1 MFLVYNIL
9 SQIVYAGIRLAASFN
24 GKLRLFVRGRSQTF
38 ERLASSLTPD
48 DRVLW
53 MHVASLGEYEQG
65 LPLLKKIRQTYPQHK
80 LVLSFFSPSG
90 FEIVKDKTPADV
102 VVYLPF
108 DTKKNARRWL
118 DTVKPEA
125 AIFIKYEFW
134 PLLLNEMMKRNI
146 LLLSVSAIF
155 RPTQLFFKPYG
166 GWMRKSLQAF
176 EHFFVQNE
184 TSVRLLNSIG
194 IKGVTLA
201 GDTRFDRVLEIL
213 ERDNRLDFMEAF
225 TKGKTC
231 VVAGSTWP
239 EDEIFWIDFLNKNSL
254 DEVVF
259 VLAPHDV
266 GPAHIG
272 SLLAQLPQGT
282 LRYSQIEKAQ
292 SVSGGQILVI
302 DTIGLLTKIYSYAHL
317 AYVGGGMKQG
327 LHNVLEP
334 AVFGI
339 PVIIGKE
346 YAKFDE
352 ALQLVQRGGIV
363 SVANQQEFNQA
374 LDKLLNVIEEQKK
387 LGEINRLYVSQ
398 KTGATALV
406 MKYLSERLKN

>member
-1 MFLVYNIL
+1 
-9 SQIVYAGIRLAASFN
+9 
-24 GKLRLFVRGRSQTF
+24 
-38 ERLASSLTPD
+38 
-48 DRVLW
+48 
-53 MHVASLGEYEQG
+53 
-65 LPLLKKIRQTYPQHK
+65 
-80 LVLSFFSPSG
+80 
-90 FEIVKDKTPADV
+90 
-102 VVYLPF
+102 
-108 DTKKNARRWL
+108 
-118 DTVKPEA
+118 
-125 AIFIKYEFW
+125 
-134 PLLLNEMMKRNI
+134 
-146 LLLSVSAIF
+146 
-155 RPTQLFFKPYG
+155 
-166 GWMRKSLQAF
+166 MRKSLQAF

-239 EDEIFWIDFLNKNSL
+239 EDEIFWIDFLNKNLL

-292 SVSGGQILVI
+292 SVSGGQVLVI

-406 MKYLSERLKN
+406 MKYLSERLKS